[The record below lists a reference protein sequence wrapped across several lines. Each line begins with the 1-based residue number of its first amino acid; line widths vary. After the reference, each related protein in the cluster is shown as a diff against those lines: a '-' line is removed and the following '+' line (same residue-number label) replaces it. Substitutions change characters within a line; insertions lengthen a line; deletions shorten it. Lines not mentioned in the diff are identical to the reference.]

1 MKLVCLDL
9 EGVLVP
15 EIWINFALDTGI
27 EELKKTTRDEPDY
40 DKLMNYRLDI
50 LDAKGLK
57 LTDIQR
63 VIGAM
68 DLLPGAKEF
77 MDELRAKTQVIIL
90 SDTFKQFAQPLMKKL
105 DWPTLFCNTLEVE
118 ADGRI
123 SGYKLRQH
131 DGKRKAVEGF
141 HSMGL
146 KVIASGDSYNDLSM
160 IKKADAGV
168 LFTPPESIVTENPE
182 IPVAVNYTELMAEI
196 DAALERI

>member
-57 LTDIQR
+57 LPDIQR
-63 VIGAM
+63 VIGGM
-68 DLLPGAKEF
+68 DPLPGAVEF
-77 MDELRAKTQVIIL
+77 IEELRSKTQVIIL
-90 SDTFKQFAQPLMKKL
+90 SDTFEQFAKPLMKKL
-105 DWPTLFCNTLEVE
+105 AWPTLFCNTLEVE
-118 ADGRI
+118 NDGRI
-123 SGYKLRQH
+123 SGYRLRQQ

-168 LFTPPESIVTENPE
+168 LFTPPQSIVDENPE
-182 IPVAVNYTELMAEI
+182 IPVATNYSELMKEI
-196 DAALERI
+196 DSALERI

>member
-50 LDAKGLK
+50 LDEKGLK
-57 LTDIQR
+57 LPDIQR
-63 VIGAM
+63 VIGGM
-68 DLLPGAKEF
+68 DPLPGAIEF
-77 MDELRAKTQVIIL
+77 INELRAKTQVIIL
-90 SDTFKQFAQPLMKKL
+90 SDTFEQFAKPLMKKL
-105 DWPTLFCNTLEVE
+105 AWPTLFCNTLEIE
-118 ADGRI
+118 SDGRI
-123 SGYKLRQH
+123 SGYRLRQK

-168 LFTPPESIVTENPE
+168 LFTPPQSIIDENPD
-182 IPVAVNYTELMAEI
+182 IPVAVNYTELMKEI
-196 DAALERI
+196 DSALERI